1 MPGIFRRD
9 RRRGRRRGRRRASDE
24 IDPENMD
31 QSVEDDK
38 SSLTDD
44 TVQQLE
50 KLTELRDKGIIND
63 KDYDKKK
70 KLILGI

>member
-9 RRRGRRRGRRRASDE
+9 RRRGRRRGMRRASVQD
-24 IDPENMD
+24 DPTNTD

-38 SSLTDD
+38 SSLSDD

-50 KLTELRDKGIIND
+50 KLSELRDKGFIND

>member
-9 RRRGRRRGRRRASDE
+9 RRRGRRRGMRRASIQD
-24 IDPENMD
+24 DPGNMD

-38 SSLTDD
+38 SSLSDD

-50 KLTELRDKGIIND
+50 KLSELKDKGFIND

-70 KLILGI
+70 KQILGI

>member
-9 RRRGRRRGRRRASDE
+9 RRRGRRRGMRRASNQD
-24 IDPENMD
+24 DPVNMD

-44 TVQQLE
+44 NVQQLE
-50 KLTELRDKGIIND
+50 KLSELRDKGIIND

-70 KLILGI
+70 KQILDI

>member
-9 RRRGRRRGRRRASDE
+9 RRRGRRRGMRRASSQD
-24 IDPENMD
+24 DPGNMD
-31 QSVEDDK
+31 QSIEDDK
-38 SSLTDD
+38 SSLSDD

-50 KLTELRDKGIIND
+50 KLSELRDKGFIND

>member
-1 MPGIFRRD
+1 
-9 RRRGRRRGRRRASDE
+9 
-24 IDPENMD
+24 MD